1 MHAVIIAVVIV
12 AITGLIL
19 GIVLSVASVVM
30 KVPVDETA
38 VEIEENLAGANCGAC
53 GYSGCSGYA
62 SALSKGDCTDT
73 TLCAP
78 GGADTA
84 KAIASILGVS
94 GGELRPMTAFVACHG
109 GKEECDTTMNYHG
122 DMSCKTAAQL
132 YSGGKACSFG
142 CLGLGDCENAC
153 PYDSIHVNENGVA
166 EVNAET
172 CSACKICVN
181 TCPQGIIEMVPLYH
195 QEAVVYCS
203 NHDKGAATRKECKVG
218 CIGCMKCQK
227 TCTHDAIKVTN
238 FCAHVDQDKC
248 VGCGD
253 CIAGCPTKCLQ
264 LDTFGKIIVKDGAA
278 EAKVQA
284 AS

>member
-132 YSGGKACSFG
+132 SPAARPAPSDVSALETAKMPARTTPSMSMRT
-142 CLGLGDCENAC
+142 ES
-153 PYDSIHVNENGVA
+153 PRSTQRPA
-166 EVNAET
+166 EPAK
-172 CSACKICVN
+172 SALTPARRASSKWFRCTIRKRSS
-181 TCPQGIIEMVPLYH
+181 T
-195 QEAVVYCS
+195 
-203 NHDKGAATRKECKVG
+203 AATMIRVLLLAKSAKS
-218 CIGCMKCQK
+218 
-227 TCTHDAIKVTN
+227 
-238 FCAHVDQDKC
+238 
-248 VGCGD
+248 
-253 CIAGCPTKCLQ
+253 
-264 LDTFGKIIVKDGAA
+264 AA
-278 EAKVQA
+278 LA
-284 AS
+284 A